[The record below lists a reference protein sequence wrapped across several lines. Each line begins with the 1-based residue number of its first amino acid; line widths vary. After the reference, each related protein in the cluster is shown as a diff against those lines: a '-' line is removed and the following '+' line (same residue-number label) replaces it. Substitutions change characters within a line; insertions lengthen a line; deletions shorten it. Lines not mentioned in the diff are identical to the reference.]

1 MQSPRINHKIKI
13 VVGSIFLATAAAV
26 STVAV
31 ARADGN
37 VTPQEQAFGDGI
49 SASLCNY
56 LDNRGINEHS
66 MYDLMKI
73 IYEDTPSYM
82 DAGDAADIVNYTVYT
97 YCPNHWP
104 ALVAFGEGYRAH
116 T

>member
-1 MQSPRINHKIKI
+1 MSPRFNFFIKRI
-13 VVGSIFLATAAAV
+13 AFVIAMVSVAMVGIA
-26 STVAV
+26 AV

-37 VTPQEQAFGDGI
+37 ITPQEQAFGDAVAG
-49 SASLCNY
+49 SLCNY
-56 LDNRGINEHS
+56 LDQRGITEDS
-66 MYDLMKI
+66 MYDLVKI